1 MLLPD
6 KTIIA
11 VDFDGT
17 LAVTDY
23 PAIIEPIQGVIDFIK
38 YCNQV
43 GDIVILWTCR
53 SNQELL
59 DAISWCKLQGLTF
72 DYVNMNVPEL
82 VDLYGNDCRK
92 IAADMYIDDRSFVP
106 SKFI

>member
-6 KTIIA
+6 KQIIA

-53 SNQELL
+53 SNQHLI
-59 DAISWCKLQGLTF
+59 DAIDWCRIQGIKF
-72 DYVNMNVPEL
+72 NYINMNVPEL
-82 VDLYGNDCRK
+82 VELYGNDCRK
-92 IAADMYIDDRSFVP
+92 IAADMYIDDKSSVP

>member
-23 PAIIEPIQGVIDFIK
+23 PAIIEPIQGVIDYIK
-38 YCNQV
+38 YRKQD
-43 GDIVILWTCR
+43 GYIIILWTCR
-53 SNQELL
+53 SNQHLI
-59 DAISWCKLQGLTF
+59 DAIDWCRLQGIKF

-82 VDLYGNDCRK
+82 VELYGNDCRK
-92 IAADMYIDDRSFVP
+92 IAADMYIDDKSSVP

>member
-53 SNQELL
+53 SNQHLI
-59 DAISWCKLQGLTF
+59 DAIEWCKLQGIKRF
-72 DYVNMNVPEL
+72 DYVNAECSRISRTMAMT
-82 VDLYGNDCRK
+82 
-92 IAADMYIDDRSFVP
+92 AA
-106 SKFI
+106 K